1 MPVARRIPL
10 VVGVMILAANGLFV
24 TVASASS
31 WHVVASEHATGNYAV
46 AETSGEATKPSK
58 MELKVTGPASL
69 SGLVQW
75 SIECNTNS
83 GAAGKTKKGKV
94 TLKFPGTELLK
105 VPAKSSLCEVAANVQ
120 IQGSGKVTISIDS
133 K

>member
-1 MPVARRIPL
+1 MRVALRVPIVAGAL
-10 VVGVMILAANGLFV
+10 ILASNGLFLA
-24 TVASASS
+24 VASASS
-31 WHVVASEHATGNYAV
+31 WHVDASAHATGNYAV
-46 AETSGEATKPSK
+46 AETNAEATKPSK
-58 MELKVTGPASL
+58 AEIKVTGPAAL

-83 GAAGKTKKGKV
+83 GAAGTTKTGKV

-105 VPAKSSLCEVAANVQ
+105 VPAKSSLCEIAANVQ
-120 IQGSGKVTISIDS
+120 IQGSGKVAISIES

>member
-1 MPVARRIPL
+1 MRVMHRMPIVA
-10 VVGVMILAANGLFV
+10 GVLIFAFNGLFI
-24 TVASASS
+24 ADAGASS
-31 WHVVASEHATGNYAV
+31 WHLDATAHATGNYAV
-46 AETSGEATKPSK
+46 AETNTEATKPSK
-58 MELKVTGPASL
+58 AEIKVTGPASL

-83 GAAGKTKKGKV
+83 GAAGKTKTGKV

-105 VPAKSSLCEVAANVQ
+105 VPAQSSLCAIAANVQ
-120 IQGSGKVTISIDS
+120 IQGSGKVTISIES

>member
-1 MPVARRIPL
+1 MRVALRVPIVAGAL
-10 VVGVMILAANGLFV
+10 ILASNGLFLA
-24 TVASASS
+24 VASASS
-31 WHVVASEHATGNYAV
+31 WHVDASAHATGNYAV
-46 AETSGEATKPSK
+46 AETNAEATKPSK
-58 MELKVTGPASL
+58 AEIKVTGPAAL

-83 GAAGKTKKGKV
+83 GTTKTGKV

-105 VPAKSSLCEVAANVQ
+105 VPAKSSLCEIAANVQ
-120 IQGSGKVTISIDS
+120 IQGSGKVAISIES